1 MNNSTDIFHLHLL
14 WVLIFFY
21 LSNFNSTSYAFI
33 TTLRTED
40 NFMCGWMFKF
50 LLLLIAMLDVIHFFK
65 KQ

>member
-1 MNNSTDIFHLHLL
+1 MNNGTDIFHLHLL

-21 LSNFNSTSYAFI
+21 LSNFNSTSCVFI
-33 TTLRTED
+33 TIMRTED
-40 NFMCGWMFKF
+40 NFTCGWMFKF